1 MNNDYNLNLT
11 TELQHGISVD
21 DIKGLQV
28 LVLPEN
34 FNSASDKE
42 SLIEASDSLNM
53 SKIFKE
59 EGIKC
64 ANAFDL
70 GLDVPTL
77 ERRGSDIWLGQIFI
91 LDNVALPLIINVLT
105 AFIQNKISK
114 KSKTKTNLEPEG
126 KVHLELKMHKNGNIN
141 KLSFNGGSKTLV
153 KVLQNLKKDD

>member
-34 FNSASDKE
+34 FNSAYDKE

-64 ANAFDL
+64 ANSFDL
-70 GLDVPTL
+70 GLDVPAL

-91 LDNVALPLIINVLT
+91 LDNVALPIIINVLT
-105 AFIQNKISK
+105 AFIQNNISK

-141 KLSFNGGSKTLV
+141 KLSYNGDSKTLV
-153 KVLQNLKKDD
+153 KVLQNLKNDD

>member
-1 MNNDYNLNLT
+1 MNNDSNLDLT

-21 DIKGLQV
+21 DIKDFQV

-59 EGIKC
+59 EGLKC
-64 ANAFDL
+64 ANAYDL
-70 GLDVPTL
+70 GLDVPAL

-91 LDNVALPLIINVLT
+91 IDDVALPLIINILT
-105 AFIQNKISK
+105 TFIQNKISK
-114 KSKTKTNLEPEG
+114 KSVTESKSEPEG
-126 KVHLELKMHKNGNIN
+126 KVHLELKIRKNGTIN
-141 KLSFNGGSKTLV
+141 KLKYNGESKTLV
-153 KVLQNLKKDD
+153 RIMQNLKNDD

>member
-1 MNNDYNLNLT
+1 MNNDSNLNLS

-34 FNSASDKE
+34 FNSVSDKE
-42 SLIEASDSLNM
+42 SLIEASDSLNI

-70 GLDVPTL
+70 GLDVPAL

-91 LDNVALPLIINVLT
+91 IDNVALPLVINVLT
-105 AFIQNKISK
+105 AFIQDKISK
-114 KSKTKTNLEPEG
+114 KSKKNANVAPER

-141 KLSFNGGSKTLV
+141 KLKYHGDSKTLL
-153 KVLQNLKKDD
+153 KVLQNLKNDD

>member
-1 MNNDYNLNLT
+1 MNFESNLNLT
-11 TELQHGISVD
+11 SELQHGISVD
-21 DIKGLQV
+21 NIKDFQV

-42 SLIEASDSLNM
+42 SLIEGSDSLNM

-59 EGIKC
+59 EGLKC
-64 ANAFDL
+64 ANSFDL
-70 GLDVPTL
+70 GLDVPAL

-105 AFIQNKISK
+105 TFIGHKISK
-114 KSKTKTNLEPEG
+114 KSNTKTNLEPEG

-141 KLSFNGGSKTLV
+141 KLSYVGDSKTLG
-153 KVLQNLKKDD
+153 KLLQNLKDND

>member
-1 MNNDYNLNLT
+1 MNNDSNFNLT
-11 TELQHGISVD
+11 TELQHGISVE

-70 GLDVPTL
+70 GLDVPAL

-114 KSKTKTNLEPEG
+114 KSKTKTNLEPER

-141 KLSFNGGSKTLV
+141 KLSYNGDFKTLV
-153 KVLQNLKKDD
+153 KVLQNLKNDD

>member
-1 MNNDYNLNLT
+1 MNNDSNLNLT

-70 GLDVPTL
+70 GLDVPAL

-141 KLSFNGGSKTLV
+141 KLSYNGDSKTLV
-153 KVLQNLKKDD
+153 KVLQNLKNDD

>member
-1 MNNDYNLNLT
+1 MNNDSNLNLT

-59 EGIKC
+59 KGIKC

-70 GLDVPTL
+70 GLDVPAL

-105 AFIQNKISK
+105 AFIQNKTSK

-141 KLSFNGGSKTLV
+141 KLSYNGDSKTLV
-153 KVLQNLKKDD
+153 KVLQNLKNDD

>member
-1 MNNDYNLNLT
+1 MNNDSNLNLT
-11 TELQHGISVD
+11 TELQHGISVE

-70 GLDVPTL
+70 GLDVPAL

-114 KSKTKTNLEPEG
+114 KSKAKTNLEPEG
-126 KVHLELKMHKNGNIN
+126 KVHLELKMHNNGNIN
-141 KLSFNGGSKTLV
+141 KLSYKGDSKTLV
-153 KVLQNLKKDD
+153 KVLQNLKNDD

>member
-34 FNSASDKE
+34 FNSAYDKE

-64 ANAFDL
+64 ANSFDL
-70 GLDVPTL
+70 GLDVPAL

-91 LDNVALPLIINVLT
+91 LDNVALPIIINVLT

-141 KLSFNGGSKTLV
+141 KLSYNGDSKTLV
-153 KVLQNLKKDD
+153 KVLQNLKNDD